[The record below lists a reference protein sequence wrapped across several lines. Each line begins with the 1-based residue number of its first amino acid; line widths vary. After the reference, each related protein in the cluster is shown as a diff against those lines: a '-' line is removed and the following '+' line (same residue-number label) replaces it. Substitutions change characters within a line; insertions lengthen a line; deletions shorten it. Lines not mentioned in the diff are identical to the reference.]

1 MDRWC
6 AITVGRKVI
15 LLETVLMVLFSCFS
29 SYIEKSEEKLCFI
42 CKKPGHIARDCPEK
56 PAAPEGGEA

>member
-15 LLETVLMVLFSCFS
+15 LLETVLMVLFSLFLL
-29 SYIEKSEEKLCFI
+29 IHREE
-42 CKKPGHIARDCPEK
+42 
-56 PAAPEGGEA
+56 